1 MLSPT
6 QAETINQLLQGV
18 VRYGHRQ
25 GGRAAGRQVAGKTGT
40 TENYGD
46 AWFVGYTPQLVAA
59 VWVGYPDKL
68 VPMLTEF
75 HGKPVAGGT
84 YPALIWKAFMTKALA
99 KIPPADFSPPDYGY
113 ASPVTVVNR
122 GGLLMRDDG
131 VCKNT
136 VQLAVLRRRR
146 ARRVSPRARR
156 TRSRS
161 PTSSAERSPTR
172 APGSRASR

>member
-1 MLSPT
+1 MARAYAGFADGGTRVDGSIFHNEPRVISQIKVGKSVEENRVVRKQVLTPT

-18 VRYGHRQ
+18 VRYGT
-25 GGRAAGRQVAGKTGT
+25 GKAAALPGRQVAGKTGT

-99 KIPPADFSPPDYGY
+99 
-113 ASPVTVVNR
+113 
-122 GGLLMRDDG
+122 RDP
-131 VCKNT
+131 
-136 VQLAVLRRRR
+136 
-146 ARRVSPRARR
+146 ARRLRSAGLWLRQPRDRR
-156 TRSRS
+156 QPRRSF
-161 PTSSAERSPTR
+161 
-172 APGSRASR
+172 